1 MHSQMVKGR
10 GQQVNQ
16 NKECNHSVIKKKSFN
31 LFFMKKNWAVP
42 ENFQEI
48 INFYQELGDQ

>member
-1 MHSQMVKGR
+1 MVKGR